1 MKRLPMNRT
10 ALTVLLIATLGG
22 EARTSAADEPQP
34 PRFTKDNELIRPEGY
49 REWIYVTSGLGMSYG
64 PAATEEA
71 HPPFDNVFVHP
82 AAYRAFINSGKWP
95 DKTIFV
101 LEVRSSKEH
110 GSINKA
116 GHFQSELIAVEAAVK
131 DESRFP
137 EKWAYFGF
145 GGPGS
150 MRASAKAFPAGACH
164 SCHVKNG
171 AVENTFVQF
180 YPTLLEV
187 AEAKGT
193 LNASYKSQREVPSK

>member
-1 MKRLPMNRT
+1 MNRI
-10 ALTVLLIATLGG
+10 ALTVLLIAACGG
-22 EARTSAADEPQP
+22 APARAADDPSPQ
-34 PRFTKDNELIRPEGY
+34 FTKDNELIRPTGY

-64 PAATEEA
+64 PASHDMA

-82 AAYRAFINSGKWP
+82 AAYRAFLASGKWP

-101 LEVRSSKEH
+101 LEVRSATEH

-131 DESRFP
+131 DGSRFP

-150 MRASAKAFPAGACH
+150 MRASAKAFPASECH
-164 SCHVKNG
+164 SCHRKNA

-193 LNASYKSQREVPSK
+193 LNASYQSQREAPSK